1 MQVNGFKK
9 DFVHHDKQAREKE
22 FTVEYAR
29 LTPQNIKDLESMVET
44 ERFSTGE
51 SYLDLHSKDQSQH
64 KPTRPEAVIWP
75 ISRTEVSTI
84 LRYANEH
91 KIPVTGWGAG
101 SSLEGNPI
109 PLNKGVVLDFS
120 KMNRILEI
128 RDSDFQADVEPGL
141 IYRDLNEKLRH
152 RGLFFPP
159 DPGANATIGGMI
171 ANNASGTR
179 TVRYGSTRANILR
192 LSVVLAGGEIIET
205 GSRSSKTS
213 SGYDLI
219 NLFVGSEG
227 TLGIIVQ
234 ATVRL
239 TGMPEEF
246 SSATATFPSV
256 EEAGKAVFEMIRAG
270 LDPASL
276 ELLAPECITLI
287 NKEKELGLKV
297 SPTLF
302 LEFHGPSQRQLRE
315 IMDMAGDICEDM
327 GCHDFRPGI
336 ERKER
341 DDFLKARYELADMII
356 RNHPGRSHM
365 VIDVAVPISAYPE
378 IIAMAREESLKV
390 NIPGYTLSH
399 AGDGNLHL
407 VFMGKEGDE
416 KEWAVID
423 QVNAR
428 MVEKALSMGGTA
440 TGEHGVGIGKRKF
453 MQAEH
458 GNSLQWMKKI
468 KDLFDPR
475 GILNPGKIFP

>member
-1 MQVNGFKK
+1 MAF
-9 DFVHHDKQAREKE
+9 AM
-22 FTVEYAR
+22 
-29 LTPQNIKDLESMVET
+29 LTKQNIKDLESMVEPD
-44 ERFSTGE
+44 RFSTGE
-51 SYLDLHSKDQSQH
+51 SYLDLHAKDQSRH
-64 KPTRPEAVIWP
+64 PPTRPEAVIWP
-75 ISRTEVSTI
+75 ISRTEVSNI
-84 LRYANEH
+84 LRYANEYT
-91 KIPVTGWGAG
+91 IPVTGWGAG

-109 PLNKGVVLDFS
+109 PVQKGLVLDFS

-128 RDSDFQADVEPGL
+128 RESDFQADVEPGV
-141 IYRDLNEKLRH
+141 IYRDLNERLRH

-192 LSVVLAGGEIIET
+192 LSAVLASGEIIET

-270 LDPASL
+270 LNPASL

-302 LEFHGPSQRQLRE
+302 LEFHGPSQKQLME
-315 IMDMAGDICEDM
+315 IMDMAGDICGDM

-341 DDFLKARYELADMII
+341 DDFLKARHELGEMIV
-356 RNHPGRSHM
+356 RSHPGCSHM
-365 VIDVAVPISAYPE
+365 AIDVAVPISSYPE
-378 IIAMAREESLKV
+378 IIAMAREESLKA

-407 VFMGKEGDE
+407 VFMGKNGDE
-416 KEWAVID
+416 KEWAIID

-458 GNSLQWMKKI
+458 GNSLEWMKKI
-468 KDLFDPR
+468 KDLFDPK

>member
-1 MQVNGFKK
+1 MEFAMLT
-9 DFVHHDKQAREKE
+9 KQN
-22 FTVEYAR
+22 V
-29 LTPQNIKDLESMVET
+29 KDLESMVEP

-51 SYLDLHSKDQSQH
+51 SNLDLHAKDQSQH
-64 KPTRPEAVIWP
+64 TPTRPEAVIWP
-75 ISRTEVSTI
+75 ISRAEVSNI

-91 KIPVTGWGAG
+91 TIPVTGWGAG
-101 SSLEGNPI
+101 TSLEGNPI
-109 PLNKGVVLDFS
+109 PVQRGLVLDLS

-128 RDSDFQADVEPGL
+128 RESDFQADVEPGV

-179 TVRYGSTRANILR
+179 TVRYGSTRANMLR
-192 LSVVLAGGEIIET
+192 LSAVLASGETIET

-287 NKEKELGLKV
+287 NKEKKLGLKEL
-297 SPTLF
+297 PTLF
-302 LEFHGPSQRQLRE
+302 MEFHGPRQKQLAE
-315 IMDMAGDICEDM
+315 IMEITSDICGDM
-327 GCHDFRPGI
+327 GCNDFRPGI

-341 DDFLKARYELADMII
+341 DDFLKARHELGEMIT
-356 RNHPGRSHM
+356 RNHPGRSLM

-378 IIAMAREESLKV
+378 IIALAREESRKAD
-390 NIPGYTLSH
+390 IPGYTFSH

-407 VFMGKEGDE
+407 VFMGKNGDE

-428 MVEKALSMGGTA
+428 MVEKALAMGGTA

-458 GNSLQWMKKI
+458 GNSLEWMKRI
-468 KDLFDPR
+468 KDLFDPK

>member
-1 MQVNGFKK
+1 M
-9 DFVHHDKQAREKE
+9 
-22 FTVEYAR
+22 EYAS
-29 LTPQNIKDLESMVET
+29 LTQQNIKDLESMVEP

-51 SYLDLHSKDQSQH
+51 SFLDLHSKDQSQH
-64 KPTRPEAVIWP
+64 PPTRPEAVIWP
-75 ISRTEVSTI
+75 VDRTEVSII
-84 LRYANEH
+84 LKYANEH
-91 KIPVTGWGAG
+91 TIPVTGWGAG

-109 PLNKGVVLDFS
+109 PVQKGLVLDFS
-120 KMNRILEI
+120 KINRIVEI
-128 RDSDFQADVEPGL
+128 RESDFQADVEPGVT
-141 IYRDLNEKLRH
+141 YRDLNERLRH

-192 LSVVLAGGEIIET
+192 LSAVLASGEIIET
-205 GSRSSKTS
+205 GSRSTKTS

-227 TLGIIVQ
+227 TLGIVVQ

-276 ELLAPECITLI
+276 ELLSPECITLI
-287 NKEKELGLKV
+287 NKEKELGLKPF
-297 SPTLF
+297 PTLF
-302 LEFHGPSQRQLRE
+302 LEFHGPSQKQLME
-315 IMDMAGDICEDM
+315 IMDMAGDICGDM

-341 DDFLKARYELADMII
+341 DDFLKARHELGEMIT
-356 RNHPGRSHM
+356 RNHPGCSHM
-365 VIDVAVPISAYPE
+365 AIDVAVPISAYPE
-378 IIAMAREESLKV
+378 IIAMAREESLKA
-390 NIPGYTLSH
+390 NIPCYTLSH

-407 VFMGKEGDE
+407 VFMGKNGDE
-416 KEWAVID
+416 KEWAIID
-423 QVNAR
+423 QVNGR
-428 MVEKALSMGGTA
+428 MVEKALAMGGTA

-458 GNSLQWMKKI
+458 GHSLEWMKKI
-468 KDLFDPR
+468 KDLFDPK

>member
-1 MQVNGFKK
+1 MAF
-9 DFVHHDKQAREKE
+9 AM
-22 FTVEYAR
+22 
-29 LTPQNIKDLESMVET
+29 LTKQNIKDLESMVEPD
-44 ERFSTGE
+44 RFSTGE
-51 SYLDLHSKDQSQH
+51 SYLDLHAKDQSRH
-64 KPTRPEAVIWP
+64 PPTRPEAVIWP
-75 ISRTEVSTI
+75 ISRTEVSNI
-84 LRYANEH
+84 LRYANEYT
-91 KIPVTGWGAG
+91 IPVTGWGAG

-109 PLNKGVVLDFS
+109 PVQKGLVLDFS

-128 RDSDFQADVEPGL
+128 RESDFQADVEPGV
-141 IYRDLNEKLRH
+141 IYRDLNERLRH

-192 LSVVLAGGEIIET
+192 LSAVLASGEIIET

-270 LDPASL
+270 LNPASL

-302 LEFHGPSQRQLRE
+302 LEFHGPSQKQLME
-315 IMDMAGDICEDM
+315 IMDMAGDICGDM

-341 DDFLKARYELADMII
+341 DDFLKARHELGEMIN

-365 VIDVAVPISAYPE
+365 AIDVAVPISSYPE
-378 IIAMAREESLKV
+378 IIAMAREESLKA

-407 VFMGKEGDE
+407 VFMGKNGDE
-416 KEWAVID
+416 KEWAIID

-458 GNSLQWMKKI
+458 GNSLEWMKKI
-468 KDLFDPR
+468 KDLFDPK

>member
-1 MQVNGFKK
+1 
-9 DFVHHDKQAREKE
+9 
-22 FTVEYAR
+22 
-29 LTPQNIKDLESMVET
+29 MVET

-287 NKEKELGLKV
+287 NKEKGLGLKV

-341 DDFLKARYELADMII
+341 DDFLKARYELAEMIM

-407 VFMGKEGDE
+407 VFMGKDGDKE
-416 KEWAVID
+416 EWAVID

>member
-1 MQVNGFKK
+1 LCIISTNK
-9 DFVHHDKQAREKE
+9 EKE
-22 FTVEYAR
+22 FTMEYAK
-29 LTPQNIKDLESMVET
+29 LTKQNIKDLESMVEPD
-44 ERFSTGE
+44 RFSTGE
-51 SYLDLHSKDQSQH
+51 SNLDLHAKDQSQH

-75 ISRTEVSTI
+75 ISRAEVSNI
-84 LRYANEH
+84 LKYANEH
-91 KIPVTGWGAG
+91 TIPVTGWGAG

-109 PLNKGVVLDFS
+109 PVRRGLVLDFS

-128 RDSDFQADVEPGL
+128 RESDFQADVEPGV
-141 IYRDLNEKLRH
+141 IYRDLNERLRH

-192 LSVVLAGGEIIET
+192 LSAVLASGETIET

-227 TLGIIVQ
+227 TLGIVVE

-246 SSATATFPSV
+246 SSATATFPRV

-287 NKEKELGLKV
+287 NQEKKLGLEV
-297 SPTLF
+297 LPTLF
-302 LEFHGPSQRQLRE
+302 LEFHGPSQKQLTE
-315 IMDMAGDICEDM
+315 IMEIAGDICGDT
-327 GCHDFRPGI
+327 GCHDFRTGI

-341 DDFLKARYELADMII
+341 DDFLKARHELGEMII
-356 RNHPGRSHM
+356 RSNPGRSHM
-365 VIDVAVPISAYPE
+365 AIDVAVPISAYPE
-378 IIAMAREESLKV
+378 LIAMAREESLKA

-407 VFMGKEGDE
+407 VFMGKNGDE

-428 MVEKALSMGGTA
+428 MVEKALAMGGTA

-458 GNSLQWMKKI
+458 GNSLEWMKKI
-468 KDLFDPR
+468 KGLFDPK